1 MSLPRTSDEDMET
14 KYGWVVKLIRD
25 FSLPIVILGAITYF
39 LAVRVEQRFNA
50 LENSII
56 THQRFL
62 QQICVNTSSGDWQKE
77 KRCWGIE

>member
-1 MSLPRTSDEDMET
+1 MSLQQTSDEDMDT
-14 KYGWVVKLIRD
+14 KYGWIYKLIRD
-25 FSLPIVILGAITYF
+25 FSLPIVILGSIVYF
-39 LAVRVEQRFNA
+39 LAVRVEQKFDR
-50 LENSII
+50 LEGQVE